1 MRLRQR
7 PEAVVASRGGVRV
20 AYTSRATA
28 KINSIN
34 CVRVSERER
43 VKEGASSRK
52 RQINNELFVKTIDL
66 IYCTR
71 RYPVKFNEP

>member
-7 PEAVVASRGGVRV
+7 PEAVVASRGGVHV

-34 CVRVSERER
+34 CVRVRERET
-43 VKEGASSRK
+43 VKEGASCRK

-66 IYCTR
+66 IYCTS